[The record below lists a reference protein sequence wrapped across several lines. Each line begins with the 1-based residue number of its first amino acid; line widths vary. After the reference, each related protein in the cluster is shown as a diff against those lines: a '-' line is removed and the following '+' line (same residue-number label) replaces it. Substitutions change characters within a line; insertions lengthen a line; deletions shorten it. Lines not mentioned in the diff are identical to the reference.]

1 LEQLLHEADH
11 ISLNVAN
18 ESGSTPLHY
27 FVRHWST
34 ENNERYRKILK
45 LFIAKG
51 TYLRFSLSHTYTH
64 PHAHEGIAVANHSRP
79 SRTPIG
85 ANINAQN
92 AQNET
97 PLFRACVSC
106 KEHAVR
112 ALVEHGAD
120 VNLANGYA
128 KPPTPPSLIT
138 PSLKLTMSV

>member
-51 TYLRFSLSHTYTH
+51 TYLRFSLSHIIRTH
-64 PHAHEGIAVANHSRP
+64 MHM
-79 SRTPIG
+79 
-85 ANINAQN
+85 
-92 AQNET
+92 
-97 PLFRACVSC
+97 
-106 KEHAVR
+106 KESQ
-112 ALVEHGAD
+112 L
-120 VNLANGYA
+120 
-128 KPPTPPSLIT
+128 LIT
-138 PSLKLTMSV
+138 LDLLEHQ